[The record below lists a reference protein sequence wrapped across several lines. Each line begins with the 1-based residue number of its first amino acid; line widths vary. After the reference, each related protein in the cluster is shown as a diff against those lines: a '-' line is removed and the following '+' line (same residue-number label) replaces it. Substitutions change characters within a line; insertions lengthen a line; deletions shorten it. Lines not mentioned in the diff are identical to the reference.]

1 MKYNYTVKTVKYGRG
16 SMIGENI
23 LIKDTLKNDIG
34 RKINGV
40 VKAENNLEATIAI
53 ELSEYVVTEEVR
65 KHLTKLFDRYVDSLL
80 NNTEDM
86 GVWISGF
93 FGSGKSHFLKMVGY
107 IIENK
112 VHGGKKATDYFRD
125 KIKDPILQGNL
136 ERASEKPTDIILF
149 NIDNVSDQDTFQ
161 NKDAIVVAF
170 LKKFNEYQGFSRDDI
185 KVADFERMVWKKGK
199 FQEFKDAFEEETG
212 DTWEE
217 GRRNIDFNGDEF
229 IDVVEGLDIMSREN
243 AERWL
248 EKESAKSISVESFC
262 DLLADYL
269 EIKGK
274 DHRIVFLVDEIG
286 QYIGDNSQLMLNLQ
300 TLVELLGV
308 NFQGRVWVGVTSQ
321 QDLGAILDSND
332 RKKNDFSKIQ
342 DRFKTMLPLSSGNI
356 DEVIKK
362 RLLEKREIEGED
374 LQNFYEKKRIDLEN
388 LVSFEKKGVTLRL
401 YDNKYD
407 FSETYPFIGY
417 QFNLLQTVFEKV
429 RHMGHSG
436 QHMSRGER
444 SLLSSFQEAGIRV
457 REKKVGTLVPF
468 NYFYE
473 SIEQFLE
480 DNARRPIMHAKND
493 KGVDEFG
500 IEVLKLLFLLKGING
515 IEPNL
520 NTLTSFMV
528 DSIDCDRIDLES
540 RIKRALIKLEK
551 EVLIQ
556 KDGDAYYFLTNE
568 EQDINKE
575 IADEEVDLGA
585 VYKALD
591 SYIFEDIYS
600 KKSIVIEETGNK
612 YSFSRKIDEYP
623 MGKAGEQ
630 LDIVILTPGADDY
643 NNISLLGLRD
653 GYDLIIKLPENNNEY
668 LAEIKYSLKVESY
681 VRKKQ
686 RETTREIIAQILESK
701 GRENQSRK
709 RRIQNE
715 IKLALEEAEIYLD
728 GHRVDIKAKNAEKVI
743 EESLKAS
750 ANDRFKNAKLIKKK
764 YDEGRIRDLL
774 SEEFESGN
782 QLLKID
788 SDMEKNPNIEA
799 IREILNRVINLDKR
813 GATVTLKDLVDYFT
827 IKPYGWDLFSINGL
841 VAELWRYKCINLEE
855 SKVLIADKKEARD
868 YLTKSQTKTLER
880 LVITPREEI
889 DRELI
894 NRVNNLLKKLWGTAI
909 ELKGD
914 SPKEELFLIIE
925 NKKSE
930 ANEYKKDCE
939 VKKYPGVKLLKSWID
954 LLDEV
959 VTLKGKTE
967 KILKE
972 FLSMEE
978 ELNELREKEA
988 TIEDF
993 FNTAKKVKFDKGIK
1007 KLHEVDQL
1015 SDYLGELKNSSSY
1028 NRLREIREMESPYSY
1043 IREIDGLLD
1052 ILKEEE
1058 AKIIDIEKNNLLAK
1072 AENNFQKLQN
1082 DLKDRGELLKELER
1096 KYEEFKKEIIDIKD
1110 SSIFTKERKLKNTV
1124 LDIENSYR
1132 RAIRND
1138 ISIFEREILEELEKK
1153 DSVDELIKRVRLT
1166 FENLKSESNTRKI
1179 EELGGLLKIAE
1190 SEKDGFINEASGK
1203 MVKKQRVSMKKIS
1216 IRTKYNVAT
1225 ESDVETYIEELEK
1238 EIAALKAKMLEAV
1251 RENKIVDIN

>member
-1 MKYNYTVKTVKYGRG
+1 
-16 SMIGENI
+16 MIGENI

-750 ANDRFKNAKLIKKK
+750 ANNRFKNAKLIKKK
-764 YDEGRIRDLL
+764 YDEGRIRDIL
-774 SEEFESGN
+774 SEEFESSN

-813 GATVTLKDLVDYFT
+813 GATVTLKDIVDYFT

-841 VAELWRYKCINLEE
+841 VAELWRYKRINLEE

-939 VKKYPGVKLLKSWID
+939 IKKYPGVKLLKSWID

-993 FNTAKKVKFDKGIK
+993 FNTAKKVKFDNGIK

-1238 EIAALKAKMLEAV
+1238 EIAVLKAKMLEAV

>member
-93 FGSGKSHFLKMVGY
+93 FGSGKSHFLKMIGY

-750 ANDRFKNAKLIKKK
+750 ANNRFKNAKLIKKK

-774 SEEFESGN
+774 SEEFESSN

-841 VAELWRYKCINLEE
+841 VAELWRYKRINLEE

-939 VKKYPGVKLLKSWID
+939 IKKYPGVKLLKSWIN

-993 FNTAKKVKFDKGIK
+993 FNTAKKVKFDNGIK

-1238 EIAALKAKMLEAV
+1238 EIAVLKAKMLEAV

>member
-1 MKYNYTVKTVKYGRG
+1 
-16 SMIGENI
+16 MIGENI

-93 FGSGKSHFLKMVGY
+93 FGSGKSHFLKMIGY

-170 LKKFNEYQGFSRDDI
+170 LKKFNEYQGFSREDI

-728 GHRVDIKAKNAEKVI
+728 GHRVDIKAK
-743 EESLKAS
+743 
-750 ANDRFKNAKLIKKK
+750 
-764 YDEGRIRDLL
+764 
-774 SEEFESGN
+774 
-782 QLLKID
+782 
-788 SDMEKNPNIEA
+788 
-799 IREILNRVINLDKR
+799 
-813 GATVTLKDLVDYFT
+813 
-827 IKPYGWDLFSINGL
+827 
-841 VAELWRYKCINLEE
+841 
-855 SKVLIADKKEARD
+855 
-868 YLTKSQTKTLER
+868 
-880 LVITPREEI
+880 
-889 DRELI
+889 
-894 NRVNNLLKKLWGTAI
+894 
-909 ELKGD
+909 
-914 SPKEELFLIIE
+914 
-925 NKKSE
+925 
-930 ANEYKKDCE
+930 
-939 VKKYPGVKLLKSWID
+939 
-954 LLDEV
+954 
-959 VTLKGKTE
+959 
-967 KILKE
+967 
-972 FLSMEE
+972 
-978 ELNELREKEA
+978 
-988 TIEDF
+988 
-993 FNTAKKVKFDKGIK
+993 
-1007 KLHEVDQL
+1007 
-1015 SDYLGELKNSSSY
+1015 
-1028 NRLREIREMESPYSY
+1028 
-1043 IREIDGLLD
+1043 
-1052 ILKEEE
+1052 
-1058 AKIIDIEKNNLLAK
+1058 
-1072 AENNFQKLQN
+1072 
-1082 DLKDRGELLKELER
+1082 
-1096 KYEEFKKEIIDIKD
+1096 
-1110 SSIFTKERKLKNTV
+1110 
-1124 LDIENSYR
+1124 
-1132 RAIRND
+1132 
-1138 ISIFEREILEELEKK
+1138 
-1153 DSVDELIKRVRLT
+1153 
-1166 FENLKSESNTRKI
+1166 
-1179 EELGGLLKIAE
+1179 
-1190 SEKDGFINEASGK
+1190 
-1203 MVKKQRVSMKKIS
+1203 
-1216 IRTKYNVAT
+1216 
-1225 ESDVETYIEELEK
+1225 
-1238 EIAALKAKMLEAV
+1238 
-1251 RENKIVDIN
+1251 

>member
-1 MKYNYTVKTVKYGRG
+1 
-16 SMIGENI
+16 MIGENI

-93 FGSGKSHFLKMVGY
+93 FGSGKSHFLKMIGY

-750 ANDRFKNAKLIKKK
+750 ANNRFKNAKLIKKK

-774 SEEFESGN
+774 SEEFESSN

-841 VAELWRYKCINLEE
+841 VAELWRYKRINLEE

-939 VKKYPGVKLLKSWID
+939 IKKYPGVKLLKSWIN

-993 FNTAKKVKFDKGIK
+993 FNTAKKVKFDNGIK

-1238 EIAALKAKMLEAV
+1238 EIAVLKAKMLEAV

>member
-1 MKYNYTVKTVKYGRG
+1 
-16 SMIGENI
+16 MIGENI

-40 VKAENNLEATIAI
+40 VKAENNLEATIAT

-65 KHLTKLFDRYVDSLL
+65 KHLTKLFDRYVDSLF

-112 VHGGKKATDYFRD
+112 VHGGKKATDYFKD
-125 KIKDPILQGNL
+125 KIKDPILQSNL
-136 ERASEKPTDIILF
+136 EKASEKPTDVILF

-212 DTWEE
+212 DAWEE

-229 IDVVEGLDIMSREN
+229 IDVVEELDIMSREN

-248 EKESAKSISVESFC
+248 EKESVKSISVESFC
-262 DLLADYL
+262 DLLADYF

-300 TLVELLGV
+300 TLIELLGV
-308 NFQGRVWVGVTSQ
+308 NFQGKVWVGVTSQ

-374 LQNFYEKKRIDLEN
+374 LQNFYDKKRIDLEN

-457 REKKVGTLVPF
+457 SEEKVGALVPF

-528 DSIDCDRIDLES
+528 DSIDCDRIELES
-540 RIKRALIKLEK
+540 RIKKALAKLQK

-575 IADEEVDLGA
+575 IADEDVELGA

-591 SYIFEDIYS
+591 SYIFEDICP
-600 KKSIVIEETGNK
+600 KKTIVVEETGNK

-630 LDIVILTPGADDY
+630 LDIVILTPSADDY
-643 NNISLLGLRD
+643 NKISLLGARG
-653 GYDLIIKLPENNNEY
+653 GYDLIIKIPENHNEY

-686 RETTREIIAQILESK
+686 RENSREIIAQILESK
-701 GRENQSRK
+701 GRENQNRK

-715 IKLALEEAEIYLD
+715 IKLAIEEAEIYLD
-728 GHRVDIKAKNAEKVI
+728 GHRVDIKAKDAEKII

-750 ANDRFKNAKLIKKK
+750 ANNRFKNAKLIKRK
-764 YDEGRIRDLL
+764 YDEGKIRDVL
-774 SEEFESGN
+774 SIEFDSNN
-782 QLLKID
+782 QLFKID
-788 SDMEKNPNIEA
+788 SDMEKNPNIDA
-799 IREILNRVINLDKR
+799 IREVLNRVTNLDKR
-813 GATVTLKDLVDYFT
+813 GATITLKDLVDYFT
-827 IKPYGWDLFSINGL
+827 IKPYGWDLFSVNGL
-841 VAELWRYKCINLEE
+841 VAELWVYKRINLEE
-855 SKVLIADKKEARD
+855 SKVLITDKKEARE

-880 LVITPREEI
+880 IVITLKEEI

-894 NRVNNLLKKLWGTAI
+894 NKVNNILKKLWGT
-909 ELKGD
+909 EFEVKSD
-914 SPKEELFLIIE
+914 SPKEELFSIIE
-925 NKKSE
+925 KRKNLAIMHKKECE
-930 ANEYKKDCE
+930 A
-939 VKKYPGVKLLKSWID
+939 KKYPGVKILKSWID

-959 VTLKGKTE
+959 VTLKGKPE
-967 KILKE
+967 KVLKE
-972 FLSMEE
+972 FIAMEDE
-978 ELNELREKEA
+978 LLELNEKEA
-988 TIEDF
+988 TVEDF
-993 FNTAKKVKFDKGIK
+993 FKTAKKDKFDSGVK

-1015 SDYLGELKNSSSY
+1015 SDYLGELKNSLPY
-1028 NRLREIREMESPYSY
+1028 NRLREIREMESPYSC

-1052 ILKEEE
+1052 LLKEEE
-1058 AKIIDIEKNNLLAK
+1058 TKIIDGEKSNLLTK
-1072 AENNFQKLQN
+1072 AEKSFQKLQN
-1082 DLKDRGELLKELER
+1082 VLKDKVQLLKEVEE
-1096 KYEEFKKEIIDIKD
+1096 KSEEFKKEIIDIKD
-1110 SSIFTKERKLKNTV
+1110 SSIFTKERRLNNTI

-1132 RAIRND
+1132 RGIRND
-1138 ISIFEREILEELEKK
+1138 ISTFEREILEELEKK

-1166 FENLKSESNTRKI
+1166 FENLKSECNTRKI
-1179 EELGGLLKIAE
+1179 EELEGLLKIAE
-1190 SEKDGFINEASGK
+1190 SEKDGFKNEASGK
-1203 MVKKQRVSMKKIS
+1203 MVKKQRVSMKKIAVK
-1216 IRTKYNVAT
+1216 TKYNVTT
-1225 ESDVETYIEELEK
+1225 EFDVETYIEELEK

-1251 RENKIVDIN
+1251 KENKIVDIN

>member
-1 MKYNYTVKTVKYGRG
+1 
-16 SMIGENI
+16 MIGENI

-40 VKAENNLEATIAI
+40 VKAENNLEATIAT

-65 KHLTKLFDRYVDSLL
+65 KHLTKLFDRYVDSLF

-112 VHGGKKATDYFRD
+112 VHGGKKATDYFKD
-125 KIKDPILQGNL
+125 KIKDPILQSNL
-136 ERASEKPTDIILF
+136 EKASEKPTDVILF

-170 LKKFNEYQGFSRDDI
+170 LKKFNEYAGFSRDDI

-229 IDVVEGLDIMSREN
+229 IDVVEELDIMSREN

-248 EKESAKSISVESFC
+248 EKESVKSISVESFC
-262 DLLADYL
+262 DLLADYF

-300 TLVELLGV
+300 TLIELLGV
-308 NFQGRVWVGVTSQ
+308 NFQGKVWVGVTSQ

-374 LQNFYEKKRIDLEN
+374 LQNFYDKKRIDLEN
-388 LVSFEKKGVTLRL
+388 LVSFEKKGITLRL

-457 REKKVGTLVPF
+457 SEEKVGALVPF

-528 DSIDCDRIDLES
+528 DSIDCDRIELES
-540 RIKRALIKLEK
+540 RIKKALVKLQK

-575 IADEEVDLGA
+575 IADEDVELGA

-591 SYIFEDIYS
+591 SYIFEDICP
-600 KKSIVIEETGNK
+600 KKSVVVEETGNK

-643 NNISLLGLRD
+643 NKISLLGVRD
-653 GYDLIIKLPENNNEY
+653 GYDLIIKLPENHNEY

-686 RETTREIIAQILESK
+686 RENSREIIAQILESK
-701 GRENQSRK
+701 GRENQNRK

-715 IKLALEEAEIYLD
+715 IKLAIEEAEIYLD
-728 GHRVDIKAKNAEKVI
+728 GHRVDIKAKDAEKVI

-750 ANDRFKNAKLIKKK
+750 ANNRFKNAKLIKKK
-764 YDEGRIRDLL
+764 YDEGRIRDVL
-774 SEEFESGN
+774 STEFDSNN
-782 QLLKID
+782 QLFKID

-799 IREILNRVINLDKR
+799 IREVLNRVTNLDKR
-813 GATVTLKDLVDYFT
+813 GATITLKDLVDYFT
-827 IKPYGWDLFSINGL
+827 IKPYGWDLFSVNGL
-841 VAELWRYKCINLEE
+841 IAELWIYKRINLEE
-855 SKVLIADKKEARD
+855 SKVLITDKKEARE

-880 LVITPREEI
+880 IVITLKEEI

-894 NRVNNLLKKLWGTAI
+894 NKVNNILKKLWGT
-909 ELKGD
+909 EFEVKGD
-914 SPKEELFLIIE
+914 SPKEGLFSIIE
-925 NKKSE
+925 KRKNLAIMHKKECE
-930 ANEYKKDCE
+930 A
-939 VKKYPGVKLLKSWID
+939 KKYPGIKILKSWID
-954 LLDEV
+954 LLDDILI
-959 VTLKGKTE
+959 LKGKPE

-972 FLSMEE
+972 FIQMED
-978 ELNELREKEA
+978 ELLELYEKEE
-988 TIEDF
+988 TVENF
-993 FNTAKKVKFDKGIK
+993 FESTKKDKFDSGVK

-1015 SDYLGELKNSSSY
+1015 SDYLGELKNSSPY
-1028 NRLREIREMESPYSY
+1028 NRLREIREMESPYSC

-1052 ILKEEE
+1052 LLKEEE
-1058 AKIIDIEKNNLLAK
+1058 TKIIDGEKSNLLTK
-1072 AENNFQKLQN
+1072 AEKSFQKLQN
-1082 DLKDRGELLKELER
+1082 VLKDKVQLLKEVER
-1096 KYEEFKKEIIDIKD
+1096 KYEEFKNEIVGIRD
-1110 SSIFTKERKLKNTV
+1110 SSIFTKERRLNNTI

-1132 RAIRND
+1132 RDIRNY
-1138 ISIFEREILEELEKK
+1138 ISTFEREILEELEKK
-1153 DSVDELIKRVRLT
+1153 DSVDELIKRVRST
-1166 FENLKSESNTRKI
+1166 FENLKSECNTRKI
-1179 EELGGLLKIAE
+1179 EELEGLLKIAE
-1190 SEKDGFINEASGK
+1190 SEKDGFKNEASGK
-1203 MVKKQRVSMKKIS
+1203 MVKKQRVSMKKIAVK
-1216 IRTKYNVAT
+1216 TKYNVAT

-1251 RENKIVDIN
+1251 KENKIVDIN